1 MSSREQSVSS
11 AERKNSSN
19 VYKQELR
26 NKKKFKHTKRY
37 TSINCREKNRVQ
49 YAPIGLEAQLRE
61 YARYRWGPTKSDRAI
76 RGHML
81 RARHS
86 LSKSHRCVNVTTGIW
101 LLISIRASAV
111 ILFFDSTFMT
121 QVRRY
126 SNFLDQHSK
135 CWIAADKDFLDAN

>member
-61 YARYRWGPTKSDRAI
+61 YARYRWGPTNSDRAI

-86 LSKSHRCVNVTTGIW
+86 LSKSYRCVKLQQESGCY
-101 LLISIRASAV
+101 LSIYPCFCSNT
-111 ILFFDSTFMT
+111 LFRFNLYDS
-121 QVRRY
+121 
-126 SNFLDQHSK
+126 SK
-135 CWIAADKDFLDAN
+135 TI